1 MKPIHFLGLLLLL
14 MLSACHANDP
24 VRKDSFD
31 ATGTWQQVGFNAPS
45 DRYRIYFSDHT
56 FVTLRC
62 APGDPNGTFLAT
74 GGGTFA
80 IHGTTYVE
88 NGQKAPIHLT
98 GDTLMTIGRGHSG
111 TTWKLTQVFDA
122 STLRL
127 IKRETRDYSY
137 TDATGHEVIRVFSI
151 NDIQMRA
158 KRKTMT
164 VSIVVLAV
172 LALGATG
179 YAIRSRRRRK
189 RLERKLAQ
197 YETGRLQA
205 SDELKQALD
214 SAEKQFRQSQC
225 YHRLLHK
232 VETGEPMADADW
244 DELENHVALL
254 SPNFRS
260 KVYSLHKCSP
270 QEYHVSLL
278 LKAHFAPTEIATL
291 ICRSQSA
298 VASVR
303 SRLYQK
309 VFGKKGSP
317 KDWDDFIASL

>member
-14 MLSACHANDP
+14 MLSACHANDQA
-24 VRKDSFD
+24 RKDSFD
-31 ATGTWQQVGFNAPS
+31 ATGTWQHVGFNAPP
-45 DRYRIYFSDHT
+45 DRYRLYFSDHT

-62 APGDPNGTFLAT
+62 TPGDPNGTFLAT

-80 IHGTTYVE
+80 IHGATYVE
-88 NGQKAPIHLT
+88 NGKKSLLHLA
-98 GDTLMTIGRGHSG
+98 GDTLMTIGRAPGG
-111 TTWKLTQVFDA
+111 TTWKRTQVFDA

-127 IKRETRDYSY
+127 IKRETRDYAY

-151 NDIQMRA
+151 NDIQMRD
-158 KRKTMT
+158 KRKVMT
-164 VSIVVLAV
+164 ISIAVLAV

-179 YAIRSRRRRK
+179 YALRSRRRRK

-197 YETGRLQA
+197 YEAGRLQA

-214 SAEKQFRQSQC
+214 SAERQFRQSQF
-225 YHRLLHK
+225 YQRLLRK
-232 VETGEPMADADW
+232 VETGEPMADAEW

-309 VFGKKGSP
+309 VFDKKGSP
-317 KDWDDFIASL
+317 KDWDDFITSL